1 MKDLLSEIASKILLR
16 LQGIKYGVITVNI
29 TVHQGSV
36 SKVEYITSEKEVIN
50 ERVWKMETNNRI

>member
-1 MKDLLSEIASKILLR
+1 MKDLLSKIASKILLR

-36 SKVEYITSEKEVIN
+36 SKVEIN
-50 ERVWKMETNNRI
+50 RLAIPLALADG

>member
-36 SKVEYITSEKEVIN
+36 LKVEIN
-50 ERVWKMETNNRI
+50 KYFSTVGTIGIYACGVSR

>member
-1 MKDLLSEIASKILLR
+1 MKDLLSDIASKILLR

-50 ERVWKMETNNRI
+50 ERI